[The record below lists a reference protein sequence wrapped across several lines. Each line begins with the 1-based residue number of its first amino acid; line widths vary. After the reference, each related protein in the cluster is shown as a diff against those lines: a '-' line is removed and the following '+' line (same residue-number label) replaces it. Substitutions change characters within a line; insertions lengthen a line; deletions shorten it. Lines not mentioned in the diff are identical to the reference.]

1 MPIHKDRMKKLA
13 ILTATMKE
21 REFLS
26 QWRNLREAGK
36 RLNIEVDLIRNG
48 ELQLSIN
55 NGFEIFHRG
64 KPFNLD
70 EYSVFY
76 NGIGTSAK
84 NSGNFYIP
92 EVLLYQGYKVFN
104 KPTAVSVTRDKLKTL
119 NILTANNI
127 KTTPSYVLR
136 DATELDNLPAPFN
149 TYPLIVKRIYGSKG
163 KSVMRVDDIFQLKSL
178 FDFGWNS
185 NRNDIFLIQPFIGN
199 IKKHEDI
206 RVILLGKK
214 VKGSMIRRAAKGDFR
229 TNFSLNRDVEPIDLT
244 PVEVDLC
251 EHIASFMDLE
261 YCGVDFIRTDN
272 GPIFLEVN
280 GMPGYTGM
288 NITFE
293 KRGENFFEEFIRH
306 MASL

>member
-1 MPIHKDRMKKLA
+1 MKKLA

-21 REFLS
+21 RDFLS
-26 QWRNLREAGK
+26 QWRNLRDAGK

-48 ELQLSIN
+48 ELQLSIDN
-55 NGFEIFHRG
+55 SFKIFHRG

-92 EVLLYQGYKVFN
+92 EVLLYMGYKVFN
-104 KPTAVSVTRDKLKTL
+104 KPKKVSITRDKLKTL
-119 NILTANNI
+119 NLLTYYNI
-127 KTTPSYVLR
+127 KTTPSYILR
-136 DATELDNLPAPFN
+136 DPNELNNLPAPFN
-149 TYPLIVKRIYGSKG
+149 SYPLIVKRIYGSKG

-178 FDFGWNS
+178 FDFGWNA
-185 NRNDIFLIQPFIGN
+185 NRNDIFLIQPFVGD
-199 IKKHEDI
+199 IKNHQDI

-214 VKGSMIRRAAKGDFR
+214 VKGSMIRKAPKGDFR
-229 TNFSLNRDVEPIDLT
+229 TNFSLNREVESVELT
-244 PVEVDLC
+244 KEEVILC
-251 EHIASFMDLE
+251 EKIADFMDLE
-261 YCGVDFIRTDN
+261 YCGVDFIRTDD

-293 KRGENFFEEFIRH
+293 KRGENFFEEFIKH
-306 MASL
+306 MVSL